1 MMKKVLSI
9 AALWLALI
17 ALVFVYTDSDEYTWR
32 FSDEM
37 LSRVL
42 ITEEEAQKIEA
53 DAQAAMDVEQAE
65 AFLRSENGEWGNE
78 DMYAGAPKTRS
89 AVDEALGLNLMWGRY
104 DVVISYVS
112 PQPFSIR
119 AVSALRQ
126 SFIENGQENLSEGE
140 HDVMF
145 TMNITDSCQ
154 QLAFACDLPEGA
166 EIESIMVKKAE
177 SGIFDRD
184 LAAYAALLGGV
195 LTVLLVLAWDEGS
208 DGKARRRDTLCVILI
223 ALFASM
229 PLLFGGV
236 YEGHDLFF
244 HLNRIEGIAAGLR
257 EGQFPV
263 RIHSSTLLGYGYAAP
278 QFYPEF
284 FLYLPAVMRNLGV
297 SLAACVRVFE
307 MLINLAAASVCYIS
321 ARKLFDSRRIAL
333 GASALYTLCNYR
345 IANLYIRTTLGES
358 LAMIFF
364 PLLIW
369 ATYEVLVRDEKK
381 WPLMTLAMTGIFLS
395 HLLSTLFAA
404 GLCAA
409 AALLCAKRLIRE
421 PRRILACVKAAALT
435 ALCSAVFLVPFL
447 DSIGG
452 LISTSVAIT
461 ASEHVLRLGAYFV
474 GFPGQTNDLP
484 YEALDFAYTVGVVP
498 GLAMMLGCAILLVR
512 LYAHGEEM
520 QTAQDRLCRVLL
532 AFGALLLLGATE
544 IFPWAWACNLPTPY
558 STFFMQI
565 QYPWRLVGVAAP
577 MLSLAAAWGFMREE
591 KHRTAGLCA
600 VIMLCAVF
608 AGYSMQVIVQDVPM
622 LKKESFCDTRIEQ
635 YEYTFPGTEKGALE
649 PGNVIAYQAPEYA
662 VRNYEKRGTKMSFAL
677 DVPKGLS
684 MLELPL
690 LYYPGYRVTD
700 NGNECRTMLGTNNVI
715 RVLSI
720 QEGMDRQIEVYF
732 DEPAAWTA
740 AVYVSAVGFALL
752 GVLML
757 CGRKRRA

>member
-1 MMKKVLSI
+1 MKKKILSI
-9 AALWLALI
+9 AALWTALI
-17 ALVFVYTDSDEYTWR
+17 ALVFVYTNGDEYTWR
-32 FSDEM
+32 FEGDE
-37 LSRVL
+37 LSCVL
-42 ITEEEAQKIEA
+42 LTEDEAQRIEA
-53 DAQAAMDVEQAE
+53 QAQAAMDIEQAE
-65 AFLRSENGEWGNE
+65 AFERSENGEWGKA
-78 DMYAGAPKTRS
+78 DMYGGAPKTRG
-89 AVDEALGLNLMWGRY
+89 AVDETLGLNLMWGRY
-104 DVVISYVS
+104 DVVVSYAS
-112 PQPFSIR
+112 PLPLSIR
-119 AVSALRQ
+119 AASALRQ
-126 SFIENGQENLSEGE
+126 SFIEHGEEALPAGE
-140 HDVMF
+140 HTVMF

-166 EIESIMVKKAE
+166 EIRSIMVKKAG
-177 SGIFDRD
+177 SGVFDRD

-195 LTVLLVLAWDEGS
+195 LTVLLVLSWDGRAI
-208 DGKARRRDTLCVILI
+208 GKLRRRDALCIVLI

-229 PLLFGGV
+229 PLLFKGI

-284 FLYLPAVMRNLGV
+284 FLYLPAIMRNMGV

-307 MLINLAAASVCYIS
+307 MLINLAAASVCYVS

-333 GASALYTLCNYR
+333 GASALYTLSNYR

-358 LAMIFF
+358 LAMVFF
-364 PLLIW
+364 PLLLW
-369 ATYEVLVRDEKK
+369 AVYEVLVRDEKK
-381 WPLMTLAMTGIFLS
+381 WPLMTLAMTSIFLS
-395 HLLSTLFAA
+395 HLLSTLFAVL
-404 GLCAA
+404 LCAA
-409 AALLCAKRLIRE
+409 AALLCAKRLFRE

-435 ALCSAVFLVPFL
+435 VVCSAVFLVPFL
-447 DSIGG
+447 DSVGG

-461 ASEHVLRLGAYFV
+461 ASDHVMRLGAYFV
-474 GFPGQTNDLP
+474 GFPGEIGDLP

-512 LYAHGEEM
+512 LYAGGREM

-544 IFPWAWACNLPTPY
+544 LFPWAWACSLPTPY

-565 QYPWRLVGVAAP
+565 QYPWRLVGVAVP

-591 KHRTAGLCA
+591 KYRTAGLCA
-600 VIMLCAVF
+600 ILMLSAVF

-622 LKKESFCDTRIEQ
+622 LEKESFCDTRIEQ

-649 PGNVIAYQAPEYA
+649 PGSVVIYDAPEYA
-662 VRNYEKRGTKMSFAL
+662 VRDYRKSGTKISFKL
-677 DVPKGLS
+677 DVPQGLS
-684 MLELPL
+684 MMELPVL
-690 LYYPGYRVTD
+690 FYPGYRVTD
-700 NGNECRTMLGTNNVI
+700 NGQECRTMLGTNNVL
-715 RVLSI
+715 RVFRI
-720 QEGMDRQIEVYF
+720 QEGMDRHIEVWF

-740 AVYVSAVGFALL
+740 AVYVSAAGFALL
-752 GVLML
+752 GALL
-757 CGRKRRA
+757 LSRGKRRA

>member
-9 AALWLALI
+9 TALWLALI
-17 ALVFVYTDSDEYTWR
+17 AFVFVYTDEDEYTWR
-32 FSDEM
+32 FSGDM
-37 LSRVL
+37 LARVL
-42 ITEEEAQKIEA
+42 ITEEEAQRIEA
-53 DAQAAMDVEQAE
+53 DAQAAMDIEQAE
-65 AFLRSENGEWGNE
+65 AFLRSENGEWGKE

-89 AVDEALGLNLMWGRY
+89 AVDETLGLNLMWGRY
-104 DVVISYVS
+104 DVVISYAS
-112 PQPFSIR
+112 QSPFSIR

-126 SFIENGQENLSEGE
+126 SFIENGQEDLPAGE

-145 TMNITDSCQ
+145 CMNVTDSCQ
-154 QLAFACDLPEGA
+154 QLTFACDLPA
-166 EIESIMVKKAE
+166 DTQVESIMVKKAD
-177 SGIFDRD
+177 SGVFDRD
-184 LAAYAALLGGV
+184 LAAYAALLGVV
-195 LTVLLVLAWDEGS
+195 LTALLALSWDRSSEGML
-208 DGKARRRDTLCVILI
+208 RRRDALGIVLI

-229 PLLFGGV
+229 PLLFKGV

-321 ARKLFDSRRIAL
+321 AKKLFDSRCIAL

-364 PLLIW
+364 PLLLW
-369 ATYEVLVRDEKK
+369 AVYEVLVRDEKK
-381 WPLMTLAMTGIFLS
+381 WPLMALAMTGIFLS

-404 GLCAA
+404 GMCAA
-409 AALLCAKRLIRE
+409 AALLCAKRLLRE
-421 PRRILACVKAAALT
+421 PKRILACVKAAFLT

-452 LISTSVAIT
+452 LISTSVAIN

-474 GFPGQTNDLP
+474 GFPGQANDLP
-484 YEALDFAYTVGVVP
+484 YEALDFAYSVGVVP
-498 GLAMMLGCAILLVR
+498 GLAILLGCAILLVR
-512 LYAHGEEM
+512 LYAEGKAM
-520 QTAQDRLCRVLL
+520 QTAQDKLCRVLL
-532 AFGALLLLGATE
+532 IFGALLLLGATE

-565 QYPWRLVGVAAP
+565 QYPWRLVGVAVP
-577 MLSLAAAWGFMREE
+577 MLSMAAAWGFMREE
-591 KHRTAGLCA
+591 KRRTAGLCA
-600 VIMLCAVF
+600 VLMLCAVL

-622 LKKESFCDTRIEQ
+622 LEKESFCDTRIEQ

-649 PGNVIAYQAPEYA
+649 PGNVVAYHAPEYA
-662 VRNYEKRGTKMSFAL
+662 VRDYEKRGTKMSFAL
-677 DVPKGLS
+677 DVPQGLS

-700 NGNECRTMLGTNNVI
+700 NGSECRTMLGTNNVI

-720 QEGMDRQIEVYF
+720 QEGMDRRIEVWF
-732 DEPAAWTA
+732 DEPTTWTA
-740 AVYVSAVGFALL
+740 AVYVSAAGFALL
-752 GVLML
+752 GALL
-757 CGRKRRA
+757 FASGKRRA

>member
-1 MMKKVLSI
+1 MTKKLLSI

-17 ALVFVYTDSDEYTWR
+17 VLVFVYTDENEYTWR
-32 FSDEM
+32 FSEDM
-37 LSRVL
+37 LSCVL
-42 ITEEEAQKIEA
+42 ITEDEAQKIEEK
-53 DAQAAMDVEQAE
+53 AQAAMEIEKAE
-65 AFLRSENGEWGNE
+65 AFVRSENGEWGKE

-89 AVDEALGLNLMWGRY
+89 AVDDELGLNLMWGKY
-104 DVVISYVS
+104 DVVVSYTS
-112 PQPFSIR
+112 PKPFSIR
-119 AVSALRQ
+119 AASALRQ
-126 SFIENGQENLSEGE
+126 SFIENGQENLPEGE
-140 HDVMF
+140 QSVMF
-145 TMNITDSCQ
+145 SMNITDSCQ
-154 QLAFACDLPEGA
+154 QIAFACDVPEGA
-166 EIESIMVKKAE
+166 EIESIMVKKAG
-177 SGIFDRD
+177 SGVFDRD
-184 LAAYAALLGGV
+184 LAAYAMLLGAV
-195 LTVLLVLAWDEGS
+195 LTVLLVLSWDHGS
-208 DGKARRRDTLCVILI
+208 AGKLRRRDTLGVILI

-229 PLLFGGV
+229 PLLFDGV

-297 SLAACVRVFE
+297 SLAASVRVFE
-307 MLINLAAASVCYIS
+307 MLINLAAASVCYVS
-321 ARKLFDSRRIAL
+321 ARKLLGSRRIAL
-333 GASALYTLCNYR
+333 GTSALYTLCNYR
-345 IANLYIRTTLGES
+345 IANLYIRTTLGEN

-364 PLLIW
+364 PLLLW
-369 ATYEVLVRDEKK
+369 AAYEVFVRDEKK

-421 PRRILACVKAAALT
+421 PHRILACVKAAALT
-435 ALCSAVFLVPFL
+435 VLCSAVFLVPFL

-461 ASEHVLRLGAYFV
+461 ASDHVLRLGAYFV

-498 GLAMMLGCAILLVR
+498 GLAIMLGCIILLVR
-512 LYAHGEEM
+512 LYAEGKDM
-520 QTAQDRLCRVLL
+520 QTEQDRLFRVLL
-532 AFGALLLLGATE
+532 GFGALLLLGATE
-544 IFPWAWACNLPTPY
+544 VFPWAWVCNLPTPY

-577 MLSLAAAWGFMREE
+577 MLSLAAAWGYMREE

-600 VIMLCAVF
+600 ILMLCTVLT
-608 AGYSMQVIVQDVPM
+608 GYSMQVIVQDVPM
-622 LKKESFCDTRIEQ
+622 LEKESFCDTRIEQ

-649 PGNVIAYQAPEYA
+649 PGDVIAYQAPEYA

-677 DVPKGLS
+677 DVPQGLS

-720 QEGMDRQIEVYF
+720 REGMDRQIRVWF
-732 DEPAAWTA
+732 DEPTAWTVS
-740 AVYVSAVGFALL
+740 VYVSALGFAML
-752 GVLML
+752 GVLL
-757 CGRKRRA
+757 LSTRKRRA

>member
-17 ALVFVYTDSDEYTWR
+17 VLVFVYTDSDEYTWR
-32 FSDEM
+32 FEGEALES
-37 LSRVL
+37 VL
-42 ITEEEAQKIEA
+42 IMEDEAKRIEA
-53 DAQAAMDVEQAE
+53 DAQAAMDMEKAE
-65 AFLRSENGEWGNE
+65 ALVRSENGEWGKE
-78 DMYAGAPKTRS
+78 DMYAGAPRTRN
-89 AVDEALGLNLMWGRY
+89 AVDDELGLNLMWGKY
-104 DVVISYVS
+104 DVVVSYAS
-112 PQPFSIR
+112 PLPFSIR
-119 AVSALRQ
+119 AASALRQ
-126 SFIENGQENLSEGE
+126 SFIENGQEDLPEGE
-140 HDVMF
+140 HTVMF
-145 TMNITDSCQ
+145 SMNITDACQ

-166 EIESIMVKKAE
+166 QIHSIMVKKVG

-184 LAAYAALLGGV
+184 LAAYAALFGGV
-195 LTVLLVLAWDEGS
+195 LTVLLVLSWDKRPI
-208 DGKARRRDTLCVILI
+208 GKERRRDALCVILI

-229 PLLFGGV
+229 PLLFKGI

-307 MLINLAAASVCYIS
+307 MLINLAAASVCYVS
-321 ARKLFDSRRIAL
+321 ARKLLGSRRIAL

-358 LAMIFF
+358 IAMVFF
-364 PLLIW
+364 PLLLW
-369 ATYEVLVRDEKK
+369 AAYEVLVRDEKK

-395 HLLSTLFAA
+395 HLLSTLFAV
-404 GLCAA
+404 GLCVAM
-409 AALLCAKRLIRE
+409 ALLCIKRLIRE
-421 PRRILACVKAAALT
+421 PRRIFACVKAAILMV
-435 ALCSAVFLVPFL
+435 LCSAVFLVPFL

-461 ASEHVLRLGAYFV
+461 ASDHVLRLGAYFV

-498 GLAMMLGCAILLVR
+498 GLAIMLGCMILLVR
-512 LYAHGEEM
+512 LYAQGNEM
-520 QTAQDRLCRVLL
+520 KTAQDRFCRVLL
-532 AFGALLLLGATE
+532 TFGALLLLGATE
-544 IFPWAWACNLPTPY
+544 LFPWAWACNLPTPY

-565 QYPWRLVGVAAP
+565 QYPWRLVGVAVP
-577 MLSLAAAWGFMREE
+577 MLSLAGAWGFMREE
-591 KHRTAGLCA
+591 KHRTMGLCA
-600 VIMLCAVF
+600 ILMLCIAF
-608 AGYSMQVIVQDVPM
+608 AGYGMQVIVQDVPM
-622 LKKESFCDTRIEQ
+622 LEKESFCDTRIEQ

-649 PGNVIAYQAPEYA
+649 PGDVIAYQAPEYA
-662 VRNYEKRGTKMSFAL
+662 VRDYEKRGTKMSFVL

-720 QEGMDRQIEVYF
+720 REGMDRQIKVWF
-732 DEPAAWTA
+732 DEPIAWTVS
-740 AVYVSAVGFALL
+740 VYVSAVSFVLL
-752 GVLML
+752 GALIA
-757 CGRKRRA
+757 GRKRRA

>member
-17 ALVFVYTDSDEYTWR
+17 VLVFVYTDSDEYTWR
-32 FSDEM
+32 FEGEALES
-37 LSRVL
+37 VL
-42 ITEEEAQKIEA
+42 IMEDEAKRIEA
-53 DAQAAMDVEQAE
+53 DAQAAMDMEKAE
-65 AFLRSENGEWGNE
+65 AFVRSENGEWGKE
-78 DMYAGAPKTRS
+78 DMYAGAPRTRN
-89 AVDEALGLNLMWGRY
+89 AVDDELGLNLMWGKY
-104 DVVISYVS
+104 DVVVSYAS
-112 PQPFSIR
+112 PLPFSIR
-119 AVSALRQ
+119 AASALRQ
-126 SFIENGQENLSEGE
+126 SFIENGQEDLPEGE
-140 HDVMF
+140 HTVMF
-145 TMNITDSCQ
+145 SMNITDACQ

-166 EIESIMVKKAE
+166 QIHSIMVKKVG

-184 LAAYAALLGGV
+184 LAAYAALFGGV
-195 LTVLLVLAWDEGS
+195 LTVLLVLSWDKRPI
-208 DGKARRRDTLCVILI
+208 GKERRRDALCVILI

-229 PLLFGGV
+229 PLLFKGI

-284 FLYLPAVMRNLGV
+284 FLYLPAAMRNLGV

-307 MLINLAAASVCYIS
+307 MLINLAAASVCYVS
-321 ARKLFDSRRIAL
+321 ARKLFGSRRIAL

-358 LAMIFF
+358 IAMVFF
-364 PLLIW
+364 PLLLW
-369 ATYEVLVRDEKK
+369 AAYEVLVRDEKK

-395 HLLSTLFAA
+395 HLLSTLFAV
-404 GLCAA
+404 GLCVAM
-409 AALLCAKRLIRE
+409 ALLCIKRLIRE
-421 PRRILACVKAAALT
+421 PRRIFACVKAAILMV
-435 ALCSAVFLVPFL
+435 LCSAVFLVPFL

-461 ASEHVLRLGAYFV
+461 ASDHVLRLGAYFV

-498 GLAMMLGCAILLVR
+498 GLAIMLGCMILLVR
-512 LYAHGEEM
+512 LYAQGNEM
-520 QTAQDRLCRVLL
+520 KTAQDRFCRVLL
-532 AFGALLLLGATE
+532 TFGALLLLGATE
-544 IFPWAWACNLPTPY
+544 LFPWAWACNLPTPY

-565 QYPWRLVGVAAP
+565 QYPWRLVGVAVP
-577 MLSLAAAWGFMREE
+577 MLSLAGAWGFMREE
-591 KHRTAGLCA
+591 KHRTMGLCA
-600 VIMLCAVF
+600 ILMLCVAF
-608 AGYSMQVIVQDVPM
+608 AGYGMQVIVQDVPM
-622 LKKESFCDTRIEQ
+622 LEKESFCDTRIEQ

-649 PGNVIAYQAPEYA
+649 PGDVIAYQAPEYA
-662 VRNYEKRGTKMSFAL
+662 VRDYEKRGTKMSFAL

-720 QEGMDRQIEVYF
+720 REGMDRQIRVWF
-732 DEPAAWTA
+732 DEPIAWTVS
-740 AVYVSAVGFALL
+740 VYVSAVSFVLL
-752 GVLML
+752 GVLIA
-757 CGRKRRA
+757 GRKRRA